1 MRIKRISGWLL
12 LVVVGVALLVAGQS
26 AAVGASKVLVIS
38 INDPIHPIT
47 TEFIL
52 ETIDKANEAPA
63 AELLVIEMDTPG
75 GLMDSMKEII
85 KGIQAS
91 ATPVAVFVSP
101 SGSRAASAGA
111 FITVASHIA
120 AMTPGSNIGSA
131 SPVSTG
137 GEMDR
142 TMKRKVTNDA
152 SAYIRSLA
160 EAHGRNA
167 DVAEKFVTKAH
178 NITETEALEKNIIDL
193 VARDLSNLLD
203 KLEGWKV
210 KTIVGEKVLSLKN
223 AVVERREM
231 NLRQRIFNVLVHPG
245 VAAIFMSL
253 GMLGIMIELYSPGAV
268 FPGVVGTI
276 CLVLGL
282 YSMQLLPI
290 NFAGV
295 ALIILAFVFFFA
307 ELLVPSFGAL
317 TLGGV
322 VAMIVGAMM
331 LVDTE
336 DEYMSISLSVV
347 APMAIM
353 MGGFSLFM
361 ARSMVKMRS
370 QVSKSGQE
378 ELVGSQSVADT
389 DISPDGVGK
398 IMLFGEIW
406 DARSD
411 DGLIEKGTP
420 VVVVRHQGLTLTVRP
435 I

>member
-1 MRIKRISGWLL
+1 LL
-12 LVVVGVALLVAGQS
+12 LVAAGVALLVAGQVT
-26 AAVGASKVLVIS
+26 AGGASKVLVIS

-52 ETIDKANEAPA
+52 EAIDKANEAPA
-63 AELLVIEMDTPG
+63 ADLLVIEMDTPG

-91 ATPVAVFVSP
+91 QTPVAVFVSP

-111 FITVASHIA
+111 FITVAAHIA

-131 SPVSTG
+131 SPVSMD

-167 DVAEKFVTKAH
+167 DLAELFVTKAH
-178 NITETEALEKNIIDL
+178 NITENEALEKNIIDL
-193 VARDLSNLLD
+193 VARDLNNLLD

-210 KTIVGEKVLSLKN
+210 KTIAGEKTLSLKN

-253 GMLGIMIELYSPGAV
+253 GMLGLMIEMYSPGAV
-268 FPGVVGTI
+268 LPGVVGAI

-307 ELLVPSFGAL
+307 ELFVPSFGAL

-322 VAMIVGAMM
+322 VALIVGAMM

-336 DEYMSISLSVV
+336 DEYMNVSLSVV
-347 APMAIM
+347 APMAVM

-370 QVSKSGQE
+370 QASRSGQE
-378 ELVGSQSVADT
+378 ELMGSLSVADT
-389 DISPDGVGK
+389 DISPDVAGK

-435 I
+435 R

>member
-1 MRIKRISGWLL
+1 LL

>member
-1 MRIKRISGWLL
+1 ML
-12 LVVVGVALLVAGQS
+12 
-26 AAVGASKVLVIS
+26 AVGQGAAEGAAPRVMVIS
-38 INDPIHPIT
+38 INDPIHPVT

-52 ETIDKANEAPA
+52 EAIDKANTAPA

-91 ATPVAVFVSP
+91 GAPVAVFVSP

-111 FITVASHIA
+111 FITVAAHIA

-131 SPVSTG
+131 SPVSMN

-142 TMKRKVTNDA
+142 TMKKKVTNDA

-178 NITETEALEKNIIDL
+178 NITESEALDQNIID
-193 VARDLSNLLD
+193 VIARDLSNLLD

-210 KTIVGEKVLSLKN
+210 KTITGEKVLSLKN
-223 AVVERREM
+223 AMVERVEM

-245 VAAIFMSL
+245 VAAVFMSL
-253 GMLGIMIELYSPGAV
+253 GMLGIMIELYSPGV
-268 FPGVVGTI
+268 VLPGVVGTI

-290 NFAGV
+290 NFAGA
-295 ALIILAFVFFFA
+295 ALIILAFVFFAA
-307 ELLVPSFGAL
+307 ELFVPSFGAL

-322 VAMIVGAMM
+322 VSLIVGAMM

-336 DEYMSISLSVV
+336 DEYMKVSLAVV
-347 APMAIM
+347 APMALV
-353 MGGFSLFM
+353 MGGFSLLM
-361 ARSMVKMRS
+361 ARSIIKMRS
-370 QVSKSGQE
+370 QTSRSGQE
-378 ELVGSQSVADT
+378 ELAGSQSVAET
-389 DISPDGVGK
+389 DIAPGEPGK
-398 IMLFGEIW
+398 VMLFGEIW
-406 DARSD
+406 DAISEEGR
-411 DGLIEKGTP
+411 IEKGTP
-420 VVVVRHQGLTLTVRP
+420 VVVVSNQGLTLTVRP
-435 I
+435 R

>member
-1 MRIKRISGWLL
+1 ML

>member
-1 MRIKRISGWLL
+1 LL
-12 LVVVGVALLVAGQS
+12 IIAGAALLAAGGGL
-26 AAVGASKVLVIS
+26 AGAGSRVLVIS

-52 ETIDKANEAPA
+52 EAIEKANEAPA
-63 AELLVIEMDTPG
+63 AQLLVIEMDTPG

-91 ATPVAVFVSP
+91 STPVAVFVSP

-111 FITVASHIA
+111 FITIASHVA

-131 SPVSTG
+131 SPVSMN

-142 TMKRKVTNDA
+142 TMKKKVTNDA

-167 DVAEKFVTKAH
+167 DVAEKFVTKAT
-178 NITETEALEKNIIDL
+178 NITEKEALEQNIIDL
-193 VARDLSNLLD
+193 TARDLTDLLN

-210 KTIVGEKVLSLKN
+210 KTISGEKVLELKE
-223 AVVERREM
+223 AALERMEM

-245 VAAIFMSL
+245 VAAILMML
-253 GMLGIMIELYSPGAV
+253 GMAGLMIELYSPGV
-268 FPGVVGTI
+268 VLPGVVGAI

-295 ALIILAFVFFFA
+295 FLIILAFVFFFA
-307 ELLVPSFGAL
+307 ELFVPSFGAL
-317 TLGGV
+317 TIGGI
-322 VAMIVGAMM
+322 VALIVGAMM

-336 DEYMSISLSVV
+336 SEYMRISLSVA
-347 APMAIM
+347 APLALV
-353 MGGFSLFM
+353 MGGFSLFI
-361 ARSMVKMRS
+361 ARSMVKMSGHVS
-370 QVSKSGQE
+370 QTAQE
-378 ELVGSQSVADT
+378 ELVGSEGVALG
-389 DISPDGVGK
+389 DISPESSGQ
-398 IMLFGEIW
+398 ISLFGEIW
-406 DARSD
+406 DARTE
-411 DGLIEKGTP
+411 GEKITKGAQ
-420 VVVVRHQGLTLTVRP
+420 VVVVSHSGLTLSVRLK
-435 I
+435 